1 MTQPADPPPPAPT
14 PDPAPAPAPTPD
26 PAPPPAPP
34 PPVDPVTL
42 VQDDIAAA
50 VAALQAYN
58 AAVATAKDE
67 QAKADQALGAAHT
80 QQGVADQAAAAAHT
94 AHLTLVAA
102 LTKAET
108 DVGALDPNPGG

>member
-1 MTQPADPPPPAPT
+1 MTQPADPPPPAPAPA
-14 PDPAPAPAPTPD
+14 PDPAPAP
-26 PAPPPAPP
+26 PPPAPP
-34 PPVDPVTL
+34 PTAPVDPVTL
-42 VQDDIAAA
+42 VQNDVALA

-58 AAVATAKDE
+58 TAVSSAKDE
-67 QAKADQALGAAHT
+67 QAKADQAMGAAHA

-94 AHLTLVAA
+94 AHLALVAA